1 MNIMCVSSAKD
12 LWRSE
17 RSSDLS
23 WVLSKSSTCSSA
35 LSHLLSPHSDSS
47 FLLRQPAGPAACLTS
62 CLHCSLS
69 GDLILEIISVNG
81 CMIIPMKNILS
92 SERTFGNILP
102 ENNRYKTYSY

>member
-12 LWRSE
+12 LWRPE
-17 RSSDLS
+17 RPSDLS
-23 WVLSKSSTCSSA
+23 WVLSKSGMCSSA
-35 LSHLLSPHSDSS
+35 LCPLLSPRSDSS
-47 FLLRQPAGPAACLTS
+47 FLLRQPAGSVPCLTS

-102 ENNRYKTYSY
+102 ENNR